1 MNTLQRGVG
10 RLAAIRYP
18 YESQPDR
25 RKARALLII
34 GATFVVVGAALL
46 IFNTTQAQDV
56 SEMTVPFLSA
66 VIAWSGAIASY
77 ILVQTGR
84 LRAASRAITLAYFLA
99 VSLFIA
105 STGADRGAVL
115 AVAIV
120 VVLASALLSTTEVGV
135 WAVACTVTI
144 LIIDQLQK
152 AGVLTTQEVTFDL
165 VVVGASTLLVDAVA
179 LWYFSID
186 HNAALREAIAT
197 ARRLRATA
205 RISQIAAATLDLEVM
220 LGQLVDQIREQFP
233 NLYHVQI
240 YLIDEAGAFA
250 DLQAS
255 TGDIG
260 QALLDRRHRLEVGSQ
275 SVVGQVAATGEPLL
289 VLEGDPLHR
298 YRLFPDTQAQLGL
311 PLTIGERLTG
321 VLDVHGKHATALPPD
336 DVEALRV
343 TANQLAV
350 AIENARL
357 FAEQQRRAE
366 ESQMLLKEA
375 QANLAEVER
384 LNRRLTRQAWDEY
397 LETLE
402 QEVIGVTLDRDQ
414 THADTAWTPALIRAV
429 RESRA
434 VAHEEGDRRLISAP
448 VQLGGEIIGALEVE
462 LDAATASS
470 DALEVVQ
477 AVATRLALT
486 AQNVRLVEQSQRQAQ
501 REYRLGEIAGALQG
515 QATVA
520 DMLSVAVSQLGRT
533 LGAEHAAIRLGL
545 RHTDTLFAHDQP
557 DDSNGERGD

>member
-10 RLAAIRYP
+10 WLAAIRYP

-46 IFNTTQAQDV
+46 IFNASQAQDV
-56 SEMTVPFLSA
+56 SEMTVPLLSA

-120 VVLASALLSTTEVGV
+120 VVLASALLSTAEVGV

-144 LIIDQLQK
+144 LIIDHLQK
-152 AGVLTTQEVTFDL
+152 AGVLVPQEVTFDL

-186 HNAALREAIAT
+186 HNAALREAMAT

-205 RISQIAAATLDLEVM
+205 RISQIAAATLDLEMM
-220 LGQLVDQIREQFP
+220 LGQLVNQIREQFP

-240 YLIDEAGAFA
+240 YLIDEAGAYA

-311 PLTIGERLTG
+311 PLTLGDHLIG
-321 VLDVHGKHATALPPD
+321 VLDVHGKHAKALPPD
-336 DVEALRV
+336 DIEALRV

-366 ESQMLLKEA
+366 ESQALLKEA

-414 THADTAWTPALIRAV
+414 TRADTAWTPALIRAV